1 MCFTAY
7 SEISG
12 WWPHL
17 FDSLD
22 LFTQLYAVPSGVL
35 TSLFTHAVGPPYN
48 NFKLPFYS
56 LNSKKQWM
64 LLGNENNS
72 VWSFS
77 AVGWLQP
84 QPRTNKTWQKRCF
97 QSSVSATKT
106 RRDRL
111 FHFSA
116 INTLHHPDSA
126 INCSPSGH
134 VRLFL
139 STWDCND
146 CTASFILPFLIRAQK
161 KKGEIWAI
169 KQEYCKEASLCR
181 SGCDADLT
189 WRVCVFSVRI
199 PVTAAKWLRPHL
211 ILDTT
216 PEGLNSDRPNSV
228 GGIISG
234 VEDSDSLGPFPRMP

>member
-1 MCFTAY
+1 
-7 SEISG
+7 
-12 WWPHL
+12 
-17 FDSLD
+17 
-22 LFTQLYAVPSGVL
+22 
-35 TSLFTHAVGPPYN
+35 
-48 NFKLPFYS
+48 
-56 LNSKKQWM
+56 M

-84 QPRTNKTWQKRCF
+84 QPRTNKTWQKMFPVQCF
-97 QSSVSATKT
+97 SDKNKT
-106 RRDRL
+106 RQT
-111 FHFSA
+111 FSFQRHKH
-116 INTLHHPDSA
+116 TTSPDSV

-146 CTASFILPFLIRAQK
+146 CTASFILPFLLRAQK
-161 KKGEIWAI
+161 KAEIWAI

-181 SGCDADLT
+181 SRCDADLT

-211 ILDTT
+211 ILETT

>member
-1 MCFTAY
+1 MFPVQCFSDKNKTRQTFSFQRHKHTTSPWLGDKLFPQRAR
-7 SEISG
+7 
-12 WWPHL
+12 PPLFKHL
-17 FDSLD
+17 RLQR
-22 LFTQLYAVPSGVL
+22 L
-35 TSLFTHAVGPPYN
+35 HCE
-48 NFKLPFYS
+48 FYS
-56 LNSKKQWM
+56 SISYP
-64 LLGNENNS
+64 GS
-72 VWSFS
+72 
-77 AVGWLQP
+77 
-84 QPRTNKTWQKRCF
+84 
-97 QSSVSATKT
+97 
-106 RRDRL
+106 
-111 FHFSA
+111 
-116 INTLHHPDSA
+116 
-126 INCSPSGH
+126 
-134 VRLFL
+134 
-139 STWDCND
+139 
-146 CTASFILPFLIRAQK
+146 K